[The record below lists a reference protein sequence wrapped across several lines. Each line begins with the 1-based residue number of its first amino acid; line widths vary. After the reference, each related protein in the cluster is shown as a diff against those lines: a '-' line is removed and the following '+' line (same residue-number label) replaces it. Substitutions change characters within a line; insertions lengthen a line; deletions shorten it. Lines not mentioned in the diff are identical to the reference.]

1 MSCALKLTVSAIL
14 LCIFPLLLHGQNT
27 QQDIDVAVT
36 KCGVS
41 SGDMAII
48 PKLESATQKQL
59 TAWIAAHDCKN
70 LKAFVDSRS
79 YYRLV
84 NAGAK
89 LPPPP
94 ADLSLDYLMWP
105 ELKRLATISLSL
117 NGPAQFVNELKPA
130 DIDFL
135 VKQCAIDRADVDVIA
150 KLDVD
155 AQSRIFSWISGQD
168 CKHLVPFK
176 ASRQYYRSLTPG
188 QKIPMPP
195 AGWDGSFLTEV
206 EFARYADIL
215 AKAPW

>member
-1 MSCALKLTVSAIL
+1 MNWALKLTVSAL
-14 LCIFPLLLHGQNT
+14 LFGIFPLLLHGQNT

-41 SGDMAII
+41 SGDIAVI

-79 YYRLV
+79 YYRSV

-94 ADLSLDYLMWP
+94 ADLSLDYLAWP
-105 ELKRLATISLSL
+105 ELKRLASISLSL
-117 NGPAQFVNELKPA
+117 NAPPQFTNELKPA

-135 VKQCAIDRADVDVIA
+135 VRECGIDRADVDIIPELSVDTQSSISSLISA
-150 KLDVD
+150 K
-155 AQSRIFSWISGQD
+155 D
-168 CKHLVPFK
+168 CKGFLPFK
-176 ASRQYYRSLTPG
+176 NSRQYYRSLIPGKAVQLTPV
-188 QKIPMPP
+188 
-195 AGWDGSFLTEV
+195 GWSVSYMTDS
-206 EFARYADIL
+206 EFQRYLEIL
-215 AKAPW
+215 NKAPW